1 MKLYAS
7 KLALFFLGLLI
18 TLGLCCTEKD
28 QDAANT
34 ADKPVRQER
43 IEAKQEETEPNA
55 VAKIGDYTITK
66 EELEKKL
73 MMELLPGYGEYG
85 KEAEPVDAKTVLLK
99 MIAEKAAVIDAREQN
114 YPEDETIQASLKR
127 FKERKLVKLL
137 LANRLADKITVTDSE
152 IDEKIKANP
161 KLNRARAKQI
171 VERAKANRLIN
182 QYYSELYEKFHVQKL
197 SANFLKAAQIH
208 RRLLLYPKK
217 PRRMRFIRISQAK
230 DELTP
235 EEKNIVLATY
245 DNGKVTLKDWFDALF
260 EMGPPSRPKDLHTP
274 QGVERLLDRA
284 LRIPIFVSEAKL
296 LGLDKNENL
305 LKEAKEYEDSML
317 LNKARNEKVKDIKG
331 PITEEQIVA
340 YFNKNKEV
348 FGTEKTVKIDQI
360 WCQDLK
366 TAQKAKAELDAGKD
380 FESVRQEYSLGEK
393 GGSYDTHPGSEGIFF
408 KDLWK
413 GKPNEIVGPVKG
425 FYDDE
430 VKWRIVKILEKK
442 AGEVKEY
449 SSGMNNSIEMKI
461 LDERRD
467 EAQEKYRKELLEKY
481 SYEIYDERIRDI
493 DPLNIP

>member
-18 TLGLCCTEKD
+18 TLGLCCAEKD
-28 QDAANT
+28 QE
-34 ADKPVRQER
+34 ADKSAAVET
-43 IEAKQEETEPNA
+43 KQEEAEPNA

-66 EELEKKL
+66 EELEKEL
-73 MMELLPGYGEYG
+73 MMELLPDYGGYG
-85 KEAEPVDAKTVLLK
+85 KEAGPVDAKTVLLK

-114 YPEDETIQASLKR
+114 YPEDETIQAPLKR
-127 FKERKLVKLL
+127 FKERELVKLL

-208 RRLLLYPKK
+208 RRLLLYPKE
-217 PRRMRFIRISQAK
+217 PRRMRFVRVSQAQN
-230 DELTP
+230 ELTP
-235 EEKNIVLATY
+235 EEKTLVLAAY
-245 DNGKVTLKDWFDALF
+245 DKGQVTLKNWFEALF
-260 EMGPPSRPKDLHTP
+260 EMSPPSRPKDLNTP
-274 QGVERLLDRA
+274 KGVERLLERA
-284 LRIPIFVSEAKL
+284 LMKSIFVSEAEL
-296 LGLDKNENL
+296 LGFDKNEDL
-305 LKEAKEYEDSML
+305 LKEIKKREDMSL
-317 LNKARNEKVKDIKG
+317 LNKAMSEKTKDIKG

-340 YFNKNKEV
+340 YYNKNKEV

-366 TAQKAKAELDAGKD
+366 TAQKAKAELDSGKD
-380 FESVRQEYSLGEK
+380 FESVRQEYSFGEK
-393 GGSYDTHPGSEGIFF
+393 GEPYDTYPGSEGIFF

-425 FYDDE
+425 FYGDE

-442 AGEVKEY
+442 PGEVKEY
-449 SSGMNNSIEMKI
+449 SSDMNNSIEMKI

-467 EAQEKYRKELLEKY
+467 EAREKYRKELLKKY